1 MHNLMLSTLSILA
14 LLMYPLS
21 LSAQVTMTPSADFD
35 DDGVVG
41 FTDFLLFVDVFGS
54 REGQENYDA
63 KYDLDGNGEI
73 SFSDFLIFV
82 DNFGEKISPQVTI
95 PDANLR
101 VVIEDSLGKASGASI
116 TQAEMATLTSLEAR
130 NAKIRDLT
138 GLEFATRLT
147 SLDFGDE
154 RVEGL
159 YVNSNSISDFSPLSG
174 LTNLTALNLANNSI
188 SDIAPLSGLT
198 NLESLNLANNSIS
211 DIAPLSGVIYLTV
224 LNLSRNG
231 ISDVSALSGLTNLEG
246 LSIYNNNISDRG
258 LTGLEFAVHLRY
270 LYLSNNSISDISPLS
285 SLANLERL
293 VLDNNAISDIAPL
306 VANMG
311 LGSGDLVDVSNNP
324 LSATSINT
332 HIPALQS
339 RGVSVS
345 FGASKPAVGEQER
358 DISHIERGETDD
370 YMYRRQMEEEMHR
383 IRQKLSLPTKTGM

>member
-231 ISDVSALSGLTNLEG
+231 ISDVSALSGLTDLESLV
-246 LSIYNNNISDRG
+246 LS
-258 LTGLEFAVHLRY
+258 F
-270 LYLSNNSISDISPLS
+270 NSISDFSPLS
-285 SLANLERL
+285 GLTNLESL
-293 VLDNNAISDIAPL
+293 NLDSNSNSDIAPLSGLIYLTALDLSRNGISDIAPL
-306 VANMG
+306 SG
-311 LGSGDLVDVSNNP
+311 LTNLITLVHLGRRDSP
-324 LSATSINT
+324 YRL
-332 HIPALQS
+332 
-339 RGVSVS
+339 RG
-345 FGASKPAVGEQER
+345 
-358 DISHIERGETDD
+358 
-370 YMYRRQMEEEMHR
+370 
-383 IRQKLSLPTKTGM
+383 LPV

>member
-174 LTNLTALNLANNSI
+174 LTNLESLNLANNSI

-198 NLESLNLANNSIS
+198 NLESLNLANNSNS

>member
-1 MHNLMLSTLSILA
+1 M
-14 LLMYPLS
+14 
-21 LSAQVTMTPSADFD
+21 SA
-35 DDGVVG
+35 
-41 FTDFLLFVDVFGS
+41 
-54 REGQENYDA
+54 
-63 KYDLDGNGEI
+63 
-73 SFSDFLIFV
+73 
-82 DNFGEKISPQVTI
+82 
-95 PDANLR
+95 
-101 VVIEDSLGKASGASI
+101 
-116 TQAEMATLTSLEAR
+116 
-130 NAKIRDLT
+130 
-138 GLEFATRLT
+138 
-147 SLDFGDE
+147 
-154 RVEGL
+154 
-159 YVNSNSISDFSPLSG
+159 LSG
-174 LTNLTALNLANNSI
+174 LTNLERLYLYNNGI

-198 NLESLNLANNSIS
+198 NLESLNLSNNSISDIAPLVANMGLRARDNVDVKGNPLSDTSLDTHIPILQGRGIAISFDPLRVSDYPLPVSIPDANLRAVIEHILGKTSGAPITRGEMLSVTQLVADNADIKDLTGLEFAIYLRNLYPSNNRISDITPLSGLTSLRNLNLSNNRISDVSALSGLINLTTLWLYGNRISDVSALSELTSIDGLILYNNSIS
-211 DIAPLSGVIYLTV
+211 DIAPLSGLT
-224 LNLSRNG
+224 S
-231 ISDVSALSGLTNLEG
+231 
-246 LSIYNNNISDRG
+246 
-258 LTGLEFAVHLRY
+258 LRY

-332 HIPALQS
+332 HIPTLQS